1 MKKTISIMSTAS
13 AMHLS
18 KHEVKN
24 GPGSG
29 TLTALENMDRLRQF
43 KPEKEGC
50 LLKSIK
56 ACSCDAA
63 YREEKWQR

>member
-1 MKKTISIMSTAS
+1 MKKAISIISTVSAS
-13 AMHLS
+13 HFS

-24 GPGSG
+24 GPGIGS
-29 TLTALENMDRLRQF
+29 LANLEDPRLKQY

-56 ACSCDAA
+56 TCSCDAN
-63 YREEKWQR
+63 YRDYKWQR